1 MNPLDLQRV
10 ALWWGPGVVVLILFG
25 YGFLRLAHYWIE
37 KTMEVKRQQTDGAY
51 NLVRHYIE
59 QFLGAQSGQADALCR
74 LANSVE
80 HRESQESFEHQE
92 ILIGLKALHRDM
104 GGLRCR
110 SDGDGCTPRSAALSG
125 WCSSSSDAR
134 RETRAPGFESTD
146 PRPQAAAPEG
156 AGIDTVNGNCTGRS
170 VETSR
175 NPAAH
180 NTSRPISNLDNR
192 S

>member
-37 KTMEVKRQQTDGAY
+37 KTMEVRRQQTDGAY

-104 GGLRCR
+104 NGLRCR
-110 SDGDGCTPRSAALSG
+110 SDGDGCTLRPAGQSG
-125 WCSSSSDAR
+125 WCSSSSEAR
-134 RETRAPGFESTD
+134 RETRAPGSESTD
-146 PRPQAAAPEG
+146 PRPPVAAPEG
-156 AGIDTVNGNCTGRS
+156 AEIESVKGHYTGRS
-170 VETSR
+170 VDTSP
-175 NPAAH
+175 NPAVQK
-180 NTSRPISNLDNR
+180 TPRPISNLDNR